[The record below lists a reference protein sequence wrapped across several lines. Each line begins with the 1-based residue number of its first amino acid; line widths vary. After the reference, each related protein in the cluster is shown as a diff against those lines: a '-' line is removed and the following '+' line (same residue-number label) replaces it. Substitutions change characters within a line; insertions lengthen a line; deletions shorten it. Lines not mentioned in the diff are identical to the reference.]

1 MVQTILPG
9 EDQGLFKDFE
19 GTAISQSLGPIA
31 KESLQNGLF
40 DVKDGKD
47 LWGNDIKTM
56 SAFKNPHTESIS
68 QIKNK
73 LYDGNGNGW
82 EGLNNFPPGWDDPNL
97 STRSTVPG
105 NVIGPSES
113 ARKLTDAEIDEIKKV
128 DGVLNDFNRHTNIQS
143 GVDQTDYGQ
152 NNPFSFMGVSGG
164 PSFNLPGGHLPK
176 PIGQMLSIGQGI
188 NALNTSLGAAAAVGT
203 GPCAFIDDI
212 FGALSKGAGVLN
224 QILGVI
230 GQVLGLLNL
239 VMGVIGYIVQ
249 LAQMI
254 LADLANLAGA
264 IARITNA
271 AIAGLLDGLMSDP
284 CLKHLIT
291 AGIAGFG
298 LLQTIKKFT

>member
-1 MVQTILPG
+1 MAQTILPG

-40 DVKDGKD
+40 DVKDAKD

-56 SAFKNPHTESIS
+56 TAFQNPHTETMSNIRT
-68 QIKNK
+68 N
-73 LYDGNGNGW
+73 LYDGNSNGW
-82 EGLNNFPPGWDDPNL
+82 VGLNNLPAGWDDPNI
-97 STRSTVPG
+97 STRATVPG
-105 NVIGPSES
+105 S
-113 ARKLTDAEIDEIKKV
+113 AIDGGSSRVLTDAEVNEIKKV

-152 NNPFSFMGVSGG
+152 SNPFSFMGVSGG
-164 PSFNLPGGHLPK
+164 PSFSLPGGHLPK

-224 QILGVI
+224 QILGFI
-230 GQVLGLLNL
+230 GQALGLLN
-239 VMGVIGYIVQ
+239 MITGIIGYITQ

-254 LADLANLAGA
+254 LADLANLANA
-264 IARITNA
+264 ITRITNA

-284 CLKHLIT
+284 CMKHLIM

>member
-1 MVQTILPG
+1 MAQTILPG
-9 EDQGLFKDFE
+9 EDQGLFKDFQ
-19 GTAISQSLGPIA
+19 GTAITQSLGPIA

-40 DVKDGKD
+40 ELSDAKD

-56 SAFKNPHTESIS
+56 PAFQNPHTETIS
-68 QIKNK
+68 QIRTN
-73 LYDGNGNGW
+73 LYDGNGQGW
-82 EGLNNFPPGWDDPNL
+82 NGLNSLPAGWDDPNV
-97 STRSTVPG
+97 STRSSVPELSR
-105 NVIGPSES
+105 PM
-113 ARKLTDAEIDEIKKV
+113 TDAEVLDLQKV
-128 DGVLNDFNRHTNIQS
+128 DGILNDFNRHTNIQS

-152 NNPFSFMGVSGG
+152 SNPFSFLGVQGG
-164 PSFNLPGGHLPK
+164 PSFSLPNGHLPK

-212 FGALSKGAGVLN
+212 FGALSKGAGILN
-224 QILGVI
+224 QILGFI
-230 GQVLGLLNL
+230 GQIGGLINL
-239 VMGVIGYIVQ
+239 ITGVIGYIVQ

-264 IARITNA
+264 IQRITNA

-284 CLKHLIT
+284 CMRHLIT

>member
-1 MVQTILPG
+1 MAQTILPG

-40 DVKDGKD
+40 DVKDAKD

-56 SAFKNPHTESIS
+56 SAFKNPHTESMS
-68 QIKNK
+68 QIRNK

-82 EGLNNFPPGWDDPNL
+82 VGLNNFPPGWDDPNL

-113 ARKLTDAEIDEIKKV
+113 ARKLTDAEIDEIKKI
-128 DGVLNDFNRHTNIQS
+128 DGVLNDFNKHTNIQS

-152 NNPFSFMGVSGG
+152 SNPFSFMGVSGG

-203 GPCAFIDDI
+203 GPCKFIDDI

-224 QILGVI
+224 QVLGFI
-230 GQVLGLLNL
+230 GQALGLLNL
-239 VMGVIGYIVQ
+239 ISGIIGYATQ

-264 IARITNA
+264 VQRITNA

-284 CLKHLIT
+284 CMRHLIT
-291 AGIAGFG
+291 AGIAGVG
-298 LLQTIKKFT
+298 LAKTIKKFT

>member
-1 MVQTILPG
+1 MTQTILPG

-40 DVKDGKD
+40 DVTDAKD

-56 SAFKNPHTESIS
+56 PAFQNPHTQTIS
-68 QIKNK
+68 QIRSG
-73 LYDGNGNGW
+73 LYDGNGVGWNGINS
-82 EGLNNFPPGWDDPNL
+82 LPSGWDDPNL
-97 STRSTVPG
+97 STRATVTELGRPM
-105 NVIGPSES
+105 
-113 ARKLTDAEIDEIKKV
+113 TDAEVLDLQKV
-128 DGVLNDFNRHTNIQS
+128 DGILNDFNRHTNIQS

-152 NNPFSFMGVSGG
+152 SNPFSFLGVSGG
-164 PSFNLPGGHLPK
+164 PSFTLPTGHLPK

-212 FGALSKGAGVLN
+212 FGALSKGAGILN
-224 QILGVI
+224 QILAFI
-230 GQVLGLLNL
+230 GQAIGLLNL
-239 VMGVIGYIVQ
+239 IAGIIGYIVQ

-284 CLKHLIT
+284 CMRHLIT
-291 AGIAGFG
+291 AGIAGYG